1 MGLHMLIPSS
11 QQRLNTFPFYNL
23 SHKKIYDALIANA
36 SSLHPYSDGNGST
49 WGIKVPVGTRHI
61 YEGEG
66 KLFKFREAYP
76 DFYKWLGSKGAAYK
90 DWYLHPD
97 DEKIVKAW

>member
-1 MGLHMLIPSS
+1 MRGYEPTSAYKP
-11 QQRLNTFPFYNL
+11 T
-23 SHKKIYDALIANA
+23 YDALIANA

-66 KLFKFREAYP
+66 KLFKFREAYS
-76 DFYKWLGSKGAAYK
+76 DFYKWLDSKGAAYK
-90 DWYLHPD
+90 DWYLHPN